1 MRGLSLL
8 ALAAPLVSAIQLIEP
23 TANVTLTKGE
33 TIDLKWTTVDT
44 DPSSFSIYL
53 VNFVNWPPL
62 AHPLVYDVETSAGE
76 ASVKIPCFPDNAWG
90 YQLYVFHP
98 LVHSHTHTHTQDTNP
113 PLLLDSNAINGTN
126 TYIIYAQTPKFY
138 VGGDACTDPEPT
150 PSCAAATVTVT
161 VRKSKNGG
169 GDATSAPPASSVT
182 NHPLPGKCP
191 DTIGWG
197 PSGYDNPVTVDPPR
211 GAGDVDAPATT
222 SAPPGAWSSKDGG
235 AAVTSTITRTVYKD
249 LSECI

>member
-90 YQLYVFHP
+90 YQL
-98 LVHSHTHTHTQDTNP
+98 
-113 PLLLDSNAINGTN
+113 NAINGTN

-161 VRKSKNGG
+161 
-169 GDATSAPPASSVT
+169 A
-182 NHPLPGKCP
+182 
-191 DTIGWG
+191 
-197 PSGYDNPVTVDPPR
+197 
-211 GAGDVDAPATT
+211 
-222 SAPPGAWSSKDGG
+222 
-235 AAVTSTITRTVYKD
+235 TITP
-249 LSECI
+249 